1 MELNKMKKAE
11 LIEVAKEVGI
21 TRNLKNMTK
30 AQIIAEIEFMQI
42 DFNNIFSDVKVG
54 K

>member
-11 LIEVAKEVGI
+11 LIEVAKEMGI

-30 AQIIAEIEFMQI
+30 AQIITEIEFMKI

-54 K
+54 R

>member
-11 LIEVAKEVGI
+11 LIEVAKEMGV

-30 AQIIAEIEFMQI
+30 SQIIAEIEFMQI
-42 DFNNIFSDVKVG
+42 DFNNIFSDVNVG

>member
-11 LIEVAKEVGI
+11 LIEVAKEIGI

-30 AQIIAEIEFMQI
+30 SQIIVEIEFMQT
-42 DFNNIFSDVKVG
+42 DFNTMFSDVEIG

>member
-11 LIEVAKEVGI
+11 LIEVAKEIGI

-42 DFNNIFSDVKVG
+42 DFNNIFSDVNVG

>member
-11 LIEVAKEVGI
+11 LIEVAKEMGI

-30 AQIIAEIEFMQI
+30 SQIIAEIEFIQI
-42 DFNNIFSDVKVG
+42 DFNNIFSDIEIG
-54 K
+54 R

>member
-11 LIEVAKEVGI
+11 LIEIAKEVGI

-30 AQIIAEIEFMQI
+30 SQIIAEIEFMQI
-42 DFNNIFSDVKVG
+42 DFNNIFSDVNVG

>member
-11 LIEVAKEVGI
+11 LIEVAKNMGI

-42 DFNNIFSDVKVG
+42 DLNTIFSDVKVG
-54 K
+54 R

>member
-11 LIEVAKEVGI
+11 LIEIAKKIGI

-30 AQIIAEIEFMQI
+30 TQIITEIEFMQI
-42 DFNNIFSDVKVG
+42 DFNNIFSDVEIG
-54 K
+54 R

>member
-11 LIEVAKEVGI
+11 LIEVAKEIGI

-42 DFNNIFSDVKVG
+42 DFNNIFSNVEIG
-54 K
+54 R

>member
-11 LIEVAKEVGI
+11 LIEVAKEMGI

-30 AQIIAEIEFMQI
+30 TQIIAEIEFIQI
-42 DFNNIFSDVKVG
+42 DFNNIFSDIEIG
-54 K
+54 R

>member
-11 LIEVAKEVGI
+11 LIEVAKKIGI

-30 AQIIAEIEFMQI
+30 AQIIAEIEFMKT
-42 DFNNIFSDVKVG
+42 DFNTMFSDVEIG

>member
-1 MELNKMKKAE
+1 MKKAE
-11 LIEVAKEVGI
+11 LIEIAKEMGI

-30 AQIIAEIEFMQI
+30 LQIIKEIEFMQI
-42 DFNNIFSDVKVG
+42 DVINIFSDVEVG

>member
-11 LIEVAKEVGI
+11 LIEMAKEVGI

-30 AQIIAEIEFMQI
+30 SQIIAEIEFMQI
-42 DFNNIFSDVKVG
+42 DFNNIFSDVNVG

>member
-11 LIEVAKEVGI
+11 LIETAKEVGI

-30 AQIIAEIEFMQI
+30 SQIIAEIEFMQI
-42 DFNNIFSDVKVG
+42 DFNNIFSDVNVG

>member
-1 MELNKMKKAE
+1 MELDKMKKVE
-11 LIEVAKEVGI
+11 LIKIAKEIGI

-42 DFNNIFSDVKVG
+42 DFNNIFSDIEIG
-54 K
+54 R

>member
-11 LIEVAKEVGI
+11 LIEVAKEIGI

-30 AQIIAEIEFMQI
+30 AQIIAEIEFMRI
-42 DFNNIFSDVKVG
+42 DLNGIFLDVKVG

>member
-11 LIEVAKEVGI
+11 LIEVAKEMGI

-30 AQIIAEIEFMQI
+30 SQIIAEIEFMQI
-42 DFNNIFSDVKVG
+42 DFNNIFSDVNVG